1 MNSSTLP
8 VHRTVFD
15 ISEEEGGRGAE
26 GVDAVEREARGGTQR
41 WVGGAR

>member
-1 MNSSTLP
+1 MYT
-8 VHRTVFD
+8 TAFD

-26 GVDAVEREARGGTQR
+26 GVDAVEEEASRGTQR